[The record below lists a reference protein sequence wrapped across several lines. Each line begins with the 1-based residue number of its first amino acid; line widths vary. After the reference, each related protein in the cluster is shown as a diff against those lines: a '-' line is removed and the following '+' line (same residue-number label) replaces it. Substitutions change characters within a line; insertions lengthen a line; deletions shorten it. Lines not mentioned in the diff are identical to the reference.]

1 MIFEAHRGVS
11 AEFPENTLP
20 AFEAAFAQ
28 GYTYVELDPAFTSD
42 GHCVV
47 FHDHTVNRTCRAAD
61 GKALEKETR
70 LCDLSYEQT
79 QKLDAGIAKAY
90 KFRGTKIPLL
100 SEVLTWAKQTG
111 VTVKIDNRVQAF
123 SEKQAASLFDTV
135 AASGASVAFTGSDT
149 AYIAR
154 VLECF
159 PDAEIHYDGTVN
171 ETTLKEL
178 RALVGQHALTVG
190 LPVKSPETAWVT
202 VPTADE
208 ALCKTV
214 KRYANL
220 GLWILSTSEQLEQ
233 AEAFQAD
240 IIETAGQIKPCG
252 CGCGLRLFDCHTHTH
267 FSHDSKC
274 DPHDSLEK
282 ARSCGLAGLAF
293 TDHCD
298 NEFCETE
305 DVKTPIFRSADCAHM
320 LSAGTDV
327 EVLAGVEIGEGL
339 WHLQNADELIAA
351 RDFDIV
357 LGSVHA
363 VRYKD
368 KTMPY
373 SGIDFSLFSPTEIT
387 EFLSVYFADML
398 EMIQKTDFDVL
409 SHLTCPLRYICGKYG
424 FSIDLAAHTAVIDII
439 LSEIIRRGIALEVN
453 TSCLDSGYDALMP
466 NADILKRYRQLGGY
480 LITVGSDAHKAERVA
495 YGFEKTREIL
505 RELGFR
511 NIFHYRKR
519 IPIPQSI
526 LS

>member
-149 AYIAR
+149 VYIAR
-154 VLECF
+154 VLERF

-171 ETTLKEL
+171 ETALKEL
-178 RALVGQHALTVG
+178 RALVGQNALTVW

-233 AEAFQAD
+233 AEAFHAD

-252 CGCGLRLFDCHTHTH
+252 HEARLFDCHTHTH
-267 FSHDSKC
+267 FSHDSSC
-274 DPHDSLEK
+274 EPHDSLEK

-293 TDHCD
+293 ADHCD

-305 DVKTPIFRSADCAHM
+305 DVKTPILRSADCARKLDAETPVTV
-320 LSAGTDV
+320 LS
-327 EVLAGVEIGEGL
+327 GVEIGEGV
-339 WHLQNADELIAA
+339 WHIQNADELIAA

-368 KTMPY
+368 KTAPY
-373 SGIDFSLFSPTEIT
+373 SGFDFSLFSQTEIA

-424 FSIDLAAHTAVIDII
+424 FSVDLAAYTAVIDTI

-466 NADILKRYRQLGGY
+466 DVDILKRYKQLGGY
-480 LITVGSDAHKAERVA
+480 LITVGSDAHTAQRVA
-495 YGFEKTREIL
+495 YGFEKTRAIL

-511 NIFHYRKR
+511 NIFYYRKR

>member
-47 FHDHTVNRTCRAAD
+47 FHDHTVNRTCRAA
-61 GKALEKETR
+61 GGTALEKEIR

-123 SEKQAASLFDTV
+123 SAAQAASLFDTV
-135 AASGASVAFTGSDT
+135 ASSGASVAFTGSDR
-149 AYIAR
+149 AYLAR
-154 VLECF
+154 VLDRF
-159 PDAEIHYDGTVN
+159 PDAELHYDGAVNQTV
-171 ETTLKEL
+171 LKEL
-178 RALVGQHALTVG
+178 YALVGSNPLTVW
-190 LPVKSPETAWVT
+190 LPVKSSENSRVT
-202 VPTADE
+202 LPTADE

-214 KRYANL
+214 KQYAKL
-220 GLWILSTSEQLEQ
+220 GLWILSAGEQLEQ

-240 IIETAGQIKPCG
+240 IIETAGQIKP

-305 DVKTPIFRSADCAHM
+305 DVKTPIFHSADCAHM

-351 RDFDIV
+351 RDFDLV

-424 FSIDLAAHTAVIDII
+424 FSVDLAAHTAVIDII

>member
-1 MIFEAHRGVS
+1 M
-11 AEFPENTLP
+11 
-20 AFEAAFAQ
+20 
-28 GYTYVELDPAFTSD
+28 
-42 GHCVV
+42 
-47 FHDHTVNRTCRAAD
+47 
-61 GKALEKETR
+61 
-70 LCDLSYEQT
+70 
-79 QKLDAGIAKAY
+79 
-90 KFRGTKIPLL
+90 L

-135 AASGASVAFTGSDT
+135 AASGASVAFTGSDMG
-149 AYIAR
+149 YIAR

-178 RALVGQHALTVG
+178 RTLVGQNALTVW

-267 FSHDSKC
+267 FSHDSSC
-274 DPHDSLEK
+274 EPHDSLEK

-453 TSCLDSGYDALMP
+453 TSCLDSDYDALMP

>member
-11 AEFPENTLP
+11 TEFPENTLP

-47 FHDHTVNRTCRAAD
+47 FHDHTVNRTCRAA
-61 GKALEKETR
+61 GGTALEKEIR

-123 SEKQAASLFDTV
+123 SAAQAASLFDTV
-135 AASGASVAFTGSDT
+135 ACSGASVAFTGSDRT
-149 AYIAR
+149 YLAR
-154 VLECF
+154 VLERF
-159 PDAEIHYDGTVN
+159 PDAELHYDGAVNKTV
-171 ETTLKEL
+171 LKEL
-178 RALVGQHALTVG
+178 YALVGNNPLTVW
-190 LPVKSPETAWVT
+190 LPVKSSETSRVT
-202 VPTADE
+202 LPTADE

-214 KRYANL
+214 KQYAKL
-220 GLWILSTSEQLEQ
+220 GLWILSAGEQLEQ

-240 IIETAGQIKPCG
+240 IIETAGQIKP

-351 RDFDIV
+351 RDFDLV

-373 SGIDFSLFSPTEIT
+373 SGIDFSLFSPTEIA

-424 FSIDLAAHTAVIDII
+424 FSVDLAAHTAVIDII

-453 TSCLDSGYDALMP
+453 TSCLGSGYDALMP

-480 LITVGSDAHKAERVA
+480 LITVGSDAHRSERVA
-495 YGFEKTREIL
+495 HGFEKTREIL